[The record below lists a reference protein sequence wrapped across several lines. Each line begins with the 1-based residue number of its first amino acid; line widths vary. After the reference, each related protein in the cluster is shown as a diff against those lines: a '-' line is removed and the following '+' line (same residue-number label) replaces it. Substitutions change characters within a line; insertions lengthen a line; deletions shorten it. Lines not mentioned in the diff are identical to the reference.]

1 VKARPF
7 INVLFKGHS
16 QKAVPVELI
25 SMLVVGSSYENKER
39 SPALKVEKCDFTV
52 VDEPKP
58 TRSASGVNWFRLKTD
73 QGHIVRVRQLE
84 LARCLFLHN
93 FHLARTAF
101 RPDGLAGL
109 AQVSKGDDATTI
121 KFTAM
126 ADYPQSNLKSKAT
139 LAHLSWL
146 ILDQNAR
153 QSFGSVLD
161 SWMESSSEPWNFR
174 FDPPTM
180 EGWHI
185 AGSGYYGARDAGQIF
200 TIDEVTRFH
209 NPVFSHS
216 KPIVIDHPSFNELLA
231 KDHADCTRPLM
242 QRTDDDPLMELSLEP
257 LLGKR
262 LDQISDQGF
271 RFSFD
276 DKLKVRVQVNGK
288 RYGVKPSVDF
298 DSVPASETSSPGH
311 ATERGTG
318 RELDYGI
325 NRIGDETE
333 LISEELIE
341 AEPTHRFKIFEDVV
355 QQLGG
360 RPEFSFKKKACFEL
374 PWPKGNNL
382 VATKTMSG
390 RPVQTYVA
398 LLRYQSVSVIVFEV
412 DTESLRKVHTLSN
425 LVVVFSEHANEGIK
439 LVLQRCSTMG
449 LYWDLDYIRSLNAA
463 PKTCVH
469 PHRMTKRGGKSVAVS
484 PETYQDRWVNILERN
499 IKALVRDIER
509 S

>member
-1 VKARPF
+1 MKARPF
-7 INVLFKGHS
+7 INVEFESHT
-16 QKAVPVELI
+16 QRAVPVELI

-39 SPALKVEKCDFTV
+39 SPALKAKKCEFTV
-52 VDEPKP
+52 VEGPKP
-58 TRSASGVNWFRLKTD
+58 TQSASGVNWFRLKTD

-109 AQVSKGDDATTI
+109 VQVLKGDDATII

-126 ADYPQSNLKSKAT
+126 ADYPQSNLKSKAA

-146 ILDQNAR
+146 VLDQNAR
-153 QSFGSVLD
+153 QSFGSVLEF
-161 SWMESSSEPWNFR
+161 WMASSSELWSFR
-174 FDPPTM
+174 FNPPKM
-180 EGWHI
+180 KGWYI
-185 AGSGYYGARDAGQIF
+185 SGIGNYGTGDNRKIF
-200 TIDEVTRFH
+200 TINEVTRFH
-209 NPVFSHS
+209 NPVFYHS

-231 KDHADCTRPLM
+231 KDQPDGMRPSM

-276 DKLKVRVQVNGK
+276 NKLIVKVQVNDK

-298 DSVPASETSSPGH
+298 DSVPVPETSSPGH

-325 NRIGDETE
+325 NRGGDQAER
-333 LISEELIE
+333 ISEDLIE
-341 AEPTHRFKIFEDVV
+341 AEPTHRFKIFEEVV
-355 QQLGG
+355 LQLGK
-360 RPEFSFKKKACFEL
+360 RPGFSLEKKWCYQL

-382 VATKTMSG
+382 AATRTVLG
-390 RPVQTYVA
+390 RPVQSYVVS
-398 LLRYQSVSVIVFEV
+398 LRYRSVPVVVIEI
-412 DTESLRKVHTLSN
+412 DTESLLKPHTLSN
-425 LVVVFSEHANEGIK
+425 LIVVFSEDATEGTK
-439 LVLQRCSTMG
+439 SVLQQCSTAG
-449 LYWDLDYIRSLNAA
+449 LSWDISNDKLQNAIRR
-463 PKTCVH
+463 TCNH
-469 PHRMTKRGGKSVAVS
+469 PRRFTKKEKKSVAVS
-484 PETYQDRWVNILERN
+484 PEQYRERWVSILERH
-499 IKALVRDIER
+499 IKLLVKDIKR
-509 S
+509 T